1 MNNKNI
7 LMLIISIL
15 IAFNIWALITGWG
28 IRQEMVY
35 YKNWK
40 ETYDSRYCPTCG
52 QPLNI
57 KSEVLEDGNNDR

>member
-1 MNNKNI
+1 MNSKNI
-7 LMLIISIL
+7 SILALAIL
-15 IAFNIWALITGWG
+15 IAFVGFCALIADWG

-57 KSEVLEDGNNDR
+57 TNEAEDENDD

>member
-7 LMLIISIL
+7 LTLIMGILIIYMLIL
-15 IAFNIWALITGWG
+15 IYG

-57 KSEVLEDGNNDR
+57 TNEVEDENDN

>member
-1 MNNKNI
+1 MYSKDISI
-7 LMLIISIL
+7 LAIAIL
-15 IAFNIWALITGWG
+15 IAFVGICALISDWG

-52 QPLNI
+52 QQLNI
-57 KSEVLEDGNNDR
+57 ESEVENGNDNN